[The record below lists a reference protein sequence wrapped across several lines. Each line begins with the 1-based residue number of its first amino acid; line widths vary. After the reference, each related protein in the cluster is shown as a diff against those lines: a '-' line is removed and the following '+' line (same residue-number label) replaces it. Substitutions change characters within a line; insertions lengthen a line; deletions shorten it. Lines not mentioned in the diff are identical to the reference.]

1 MGHAG
6 QFSWHPSRR
15 RSVGRPSASEC
26 STPGKRTGLRTCVSG
41 QWTRARP
48 WASVMAEPAGS
59 WRHTRSPPMVTGC
72 ALLVSLEENVQ
83 VGGKQVIVEGVR
95 GLHDDTP

>member
-1 MGHAG
+1 
-6 QFSWHPSRR
+6 
-15 RSVGRPSASEC
+15 
-26 STPGKRTGLRTCVSG
+26 
-41 QWTRARP
+41 
-48 WASVMAEPAGS
+48 
-59 WRHTRSPPMVTGC
+59 MVTGC